1 MKLAVIHSNSD
12 FYKNYAF
19 QGFQLFNIQR
29 NVQIHDGKRCRCI
42 AF

>member
-1 MKLAVIHSNSD
+1 MKLAVIYSNSD

-19 QGFQLFNIQR
+19 QGFQLLNVQGD
-29 NVQIHDGKRCRCI
+29 VQIHDGKRCRGI